1 MKAKPQI
8 RTQRQPQFVA
18 AKSRFLRR
26 KRILKAVRGV
36 ERGAKDTERR
46 DVPNDTPSDMR
57 GEAPRRKR
65 V

>member
-1 MKAKPQI
+1 MKAQKPEYV
-8 RTQRQPQFVA
+8 P

-26 KRILKAVRGV
+26 KRILKAVRDV

-46 DVPNDTPSDMR
+46 GPPADLPGAQP
-57 GEAPRRKR
+57 ARRRR

>member
-1 MKAKPQI
+1 MKAHKPEYA
-8 RTQRQPQFVA
+8 P

-26 KRILKAVRGV
+26 KRIVKAARDV

-46 DVPNDTPSDMR
+46 GLPADLP
-57 GEAPRRKR
+57 GAEATRRRR

>member
-1 MKAKPQI
+1 MKPHKPAQV
-8 RTQRQPQFVA
+8 P

-26 KRILKAVRGV
+26 KRILKGVREL

-46 DVPNDTPSDMR
+46 GTPSDLPS
-57 GEAPRRKR
+57 ARRRR

>member
-1 MKAKPQI
+1 MKTQKPE
-8 RTQRQPQFVA
+8 FVA

-26 KRILKAVRGV
+26 RRILKAVRDV

-46 DVPNDTPSDMR
+46 GVPNDVPNDT
-57 GEAPRRKR
+57 AKRRR

>member
-1 MKAKPQI
+1 MKEPK
-8 RTQRQPQFVA
+8 REFVV

-26 KRILKAVRGV
+26 KRILKAVRDV

-46 DVPNDTPSDMR
+46 GVPNDLPHN
-57 GEAPRRKR
+57 GRRRR